1 MVASGETRYSMD
13 ISAAASSS
21 SRYAHLATLVP
32 DQGEVRVARYSSQG
46 SKTLQVDIPASDLAN
61 AESRVTAVRV
71 VAGDQVSE

>member
-1 MVASGETRYSMD
+1 MESDASNSW
-13 ISAAASSS
+13 AQL
-21 SRYAHLATLVP
+21 HLATLVP